1 MNLLFTNRQSDQLFC
16 KVLEESQSVQ
26 DWLLNKITGYNN
38 IGMKV
43 TIEISIDPC
52 YRGKEETFKDFA
64 WAIYSQ
70 KVDRYNQPSEDIQP
84 IINGGLIY
92 RKDQEYT
99 SHT

>member
-1 MNLLFTNRQSDQLFC
+1 MNIIFSDRKSDQAFGN
-16 KVLEESQSVQ
+16 VLDLSKSVQ
-26 DWLLNKITGYNN
+26 NWLLRSFNGYNN

-43 TIEISIDPC
+43 TLEISIDPY
-52 YRGKEETFKDFA
+52 YRGDEETFKDFS

-70 KVDRYNQPSEDIQP
+70 KVDNYGIAEEKIQP

-92 RKDQEYT
+92 IGEAEYS